1 MAAFLRDLRHAIRV
15 LLRTKSWTAV
25 VLVSLALGIGANTAL
40 FTAVNGLLLQT
51 LTVPSPGELVRVKWV
66 GDNDMIRSSSD
77 YGFNALDGGRRVR
90 STISFAIFEQLRA
103 ANQTLTDLASFA
115 PQGSFNVVADGQ
127 ADLATALVA
136 TGGFFHTLEVTAS
149 VGRTFTP
156 DDDRL
161 SASPVAVISD
171 AYWRRRFHADPAVV
185 NRVVTMNNQ
194 RVTIVGVTPPAFLG
208 VQRLNGQAPDVTV
221 PLSFHALLTGQKAVS
236 EPTTWW
242 LQTMGRL
249 KPGVRI
255 EQVRGNFDGPFRAAA
270 RAGLDAYNAGLTA
283 EQRGLSTN
291 RTRGSAIPALSV
303 TSGARGIYDLDTTS
317 QQSARFLSVVVAIV
331 LLIVCANVANL
342 LLSRAATRQREISI
356 RLSMGAT
363 RRRLVRQLLTESLL
377 LSCLGGIC
385 GVAVGYWSRAL
396 LPFGK
401 TAPLDW
407 RVFAFVGGLSVLTG
421 VAFGLVPAL
430 RATRV
435 DVGSA
440 MKESSRSVTG
450 SRSWLSKALL
460 VVQVALSLLLL
471 VGAGLFLRTLD
482 NLRHVDVGFNPTN
495 LLMFGLRPQLNGYDA
510 PGMATLYDQLHDRLA
525 ALPGIRSVALTRTM
539 LLAGST
545 SSSSVWAEGVPGDKP
560 TVPDMYVMT
569 VSPEFFRTM
578 EIPVLSG
585 RGFTDHDIATSPKVV
600 VINASAARAL
610 FPSDSPLGH
619 HVGFSIEEHGTLEIV
634 GVIRDTKYSSIRDA
648 VPPTMY
654 SCSRQGTM
662 TAMTF
667 IARTAADP
675 NSLAQSVRAAVRQV
689 DPNLPIVNL
698 TTQADQ
704 LEQRFAQE
712 RLFATA
718 YSLFGGLALL
728 LACIGLFGLM
738 SYNVSQRTNEIG
750 IRMALGAQ
758 RITVVRMV
766 LGESLVLVGVGI
778 VLGLGSASAAGRLVS
793 TVLFGLAPSDVA
805 TFIGAVALV
814 LAVSVLAGY
823 LPARRA
829 SRIDP
834 MVALHQQ

>member
-1 MAAFLRDLRHAIRV
+1 MTAFLRDLRHAARV

-51 LTVPSPGELVRVKWV
+51 LTVPHPDELVRIKWA
-66 GDNDMIRSSSD
+66 GPNDMVNSSSD
-77 YGFNALDGGRRVR
+77 YGFSALDGGRRVR
-90 STISFAIFEQLRA
+90 STISFAIYERLRL
-103 ANQTLTDLASFA
+103 ANQTLTDLATFA
-115 PQGSFNVVADGQ
+115 PRGSFNVVADGQ
-127 ADLATALVA
+127 ADLATAFVA
-136 TGGFFHTLEVTAS
+136 SGSFFHTLEVTAS
-149 VGRTFTP
+149 IGRTFTP

-171 AYWRRRFHADPAVV
+171 AYWRRRFHADPATV

-194 RVTIVGVTPPAFLG
+194 RVTIIGVTPPAFLG

-221 PLSFHALLTGQKAVS
+221 PLAFDAMLTGQKLTN

-242 LQTMGRL
+242 LQTIGRL
-249 KPGVRI
+249 KPNVQP
-255 EQVRGNFDGPFRAAA
+255 EQVRGNFEGPFRAAA
-270 RAGLDAYNAGLTA
+270 RAGLDTYTAGLTA
-283 EQRGLSTN
+283 QQRGLLEN
-291 RTRGSAIPALSV
+291 RTRGSAIPVLSV

-331 LLIVCANVANL
+331 LVIVCANVANL

-363 RRRLVRQLLTESLL
+363 RGRLVRQLLTESLL
-377 LSCLGGIC
+377 LSCLGGVC

-401 TAPLDW
+401 TAPLDAH
-407 RVFAFVGGLSVLTG
+407 VLAFVGGLSVLTG
-421 VAFGLVPAL
+421 IAFGLAPAL

-482 NLRHVDVGFNPTN
+482 NLRRVDVGFNPAN

-510 PGMATLYDQLHDRLA
+510 THIATLYDELHDRLA

-585 RGFTDHDIATSPKVV
+585 RGFADRDVATSPRVV
-600 VINASAARAL
+600 VINESAARAL
-610 FPSDSPLGH
+610 FPGASPLGRR
-619 HVGFSIEEHGTLEIV
+619 VGFSLEEHGTLEIV

-648 VPPTMY
+648 APPTMY
-654 SCSRQGTM
+654 SCSRQGTLS
-662 TAMTF
+662 AMTF

-675 NSLAQSVRAAVRQV
+675 NSLAPSVRAAVRQV
-689 DPNLPIVNL
+689 DPNLPIVSL

-738 SYNVSQRTNEIG
+738 SYNISQRTNEIG

-758 RITVVRMV
+758 RTTVVRMV
-766 LGESLVLVGVGI
+766 LGDSLILVGVGI
-778 VLGLGSASAAGRLVS
+778 VLGLGSAAAAGRLVS
-793 TVLFGLAPSDVA
+793 TVLFGLAPSDIT

-823 LPARRA
+823 IPARRA